1 MQLELKVCKG
11 KVWRKRM
18 RVSRGQT
25 ICTAFMAQVRH
36 LACLHAVRSHRAM
49 GSNVSF
55 RKGTESVLM

>member
-11 KVWRKRM
+11 KVWRKKM

-25 ICTAFMAQVRH
+25 IHTAFMAQVRH
-36 LACLHAVRSHRAM
+36 LACLQAV